1 MSLRG
6 EVREFLESSTIHGLA
21 HISTGKTLIVKAL
34 WIIIVITSF
43 CVGISL
49 IVKSYQSWELSPI
62 ITSVDTKPISE
73 VTFPEITVCPPKG
86 SNTALNLDLL
96 EAEKVCKLKL
106 DGVCPVYG
114 LWLETA
120 RNGWKW
126 LKMAGC

>member
-21 HISTGKTLIVKAL
+21 HISTGKTLIIKTL

-73 VTFPEITVCPPKG
+73 VTFPEITVCPPIG
-86 SNTALNLDLL
+86 TNTALNLDLL
-96 EAEKVCKLKL
+96 AAEQVWKMVIRQ
-106 DGVCPVYG
+106 GSPVG
-114 LWLETA
+114 NRPSPLE
-120 RNGWKW
+120 
-126 LKMAGC
+126 LHQ

>member
-21 HISTGKTLIVKAL
+21 HISTGKTLIIKTL

-73 VTFPEITVCPPKG
+73 VTFPEITVCPPIG
-86 SNTALNLDLL
+86 TNTALNLDLL
-96 EAEKVCKLKL
+96 AAEQVWKMVIRP
-106 DGVCPVYG
+106 GSPVG
-114 LWLETA
+114 NRPSPLE
-120 RNGWKW
+120 
-126 LKMAGC
+126 LHQ